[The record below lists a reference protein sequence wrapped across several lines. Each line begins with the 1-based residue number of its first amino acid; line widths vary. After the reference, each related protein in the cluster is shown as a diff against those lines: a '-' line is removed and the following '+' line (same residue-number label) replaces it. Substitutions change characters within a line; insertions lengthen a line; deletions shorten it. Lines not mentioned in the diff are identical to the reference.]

1 MYNCVGSKV
10 MISVGKLS
18 FCRNDVILGSI
29 SMFFIHLWQICEC
42 VEKVFAFISR
52 HLMSATINLN
62 AISLFWT
69 TKDEDVNDVSQN
81 IYYNKG
87 RGKFVQR
94 QFLLFSPEIMR
105 IPAFIQMKLFISSVR
120 II

>member
-1 MYNCVGSKV
+1 MMLFWEVYLCF
-10 MISVGKLS
+10 L
-18 FCRNDVILGSI
+18 
-29 SMFFIHLWQICEC
+29 HLWQICEC

-62 AISLFWT
+62 AISLFCMT
-69 TKDEDVNDVSQN
+69 TRDKEDVNDVSQN

-94 QFLLFSPEIMR
+94 QFLLLSPEVMR
-105 IPAFIQMKLFISSVR
+105 IPAFIQMELFKSSVR
-120 II
+120 IV